1 MRVKS
6 KFDING
12 FVVSCR
18 PCKISDRNFILNLF
32 KKTIFQYISKY
43 YNPNIKMFDERFY
56 SDYKEKKILLRGSRR
71 IGMFQLSK
79 RNNRLA
85 VTGLFLTKTYQG
97 KGIAKY
103 LMNYF
108 EEIAKANNYSEIEL
122 LVWENNPAVNFYEKL
137 GYKIDSKISHKYLM
151 IKSLN

>member
-6 KFDING
+6 KFNINS
-12 FVVSCR
+12 FEILCR
-18 PCKISDRNFILNLF
+18 TCETSDRNFILNLF
-32 KKTIFQYISKY
+32 KNTIFKYISKY
-43 YNPNIKMFDERFY
+43 YDPNIKMFDERFY

-71 IGMFQLSK
+71 IGMFQLSE

-85 VTGLFLTKTYQG
+85 ITGLFLSESYQG

-108 EEIAKANNYSEIEL
+108 EEIAKLKNYSEIEL
-122 LVWENNPAVNFYEKL
+122 LVWDNNPAKNFYKKL
-137 GYKIDSKISHKYLM
+137 GYKTESKKDHKYLM
-151 IKSLN
+151 VKSLK

>member
-6 KFDING
+6 KFNING
-12 FVVSCR
+12 FEVFCR
-18 PCKISDRNFILNLF
+18 TCKTTDRNFILNLF
-32 KKTIFQYISKY
+32 KKTIFNHISKY

-56 SDYKEKKILLRGSRR
+56 SDYKEKKIILRGSRR
-71 IGMFQLSK
+71 IGMFQLSE

-85 VTGLFLTKTYQG
+85 ITGLFLSESYQG

-108 EEIAKANNYSEIEL
+108 EEFANSKKYSEIEL
-122 LVWENNPAVNFYEKL
+122 LVWDNNPAKNFYKKL
-137 GYKIDSKISHKYLM
+137 GYKTKSKKDHKYLM
-151 IKSLN
+151 VKSLK